1 MGNLFCCI
9 QVDQSTVAFKERF
22 GKFEEVLEP
31 ACHFLPW
38 ILGYRCA
45 GKLSLRLQQL
55 DVECETKTKDN
66 LFVYVV
72 ASVQYRPLVDKA
84 IDAFYR
90 LSNPRSQMETYV
102 ISVIRDSVA
111 KLNVDVAYERKNEI
125 AEAVEKE
132 LGKAMSDYGYEIV
145 RTLIVDIK
153 LDLSERK
160 AEAEKILQ
168 IKRAE
173 GDAKLKKAIEDV
185 LRNSGLDF
193 SEKVPGT
200 TAKDDMDM
208 ILVTQYFDTTREI
221 CLAQAP
227 LSSENDWWLFCLV
240 VAFSVLVLFMVF
252 GLFSTTIV
260 ARLGTVTYSSS
271 NVASNSGDTPLLPL
285 AIVLRHHLQ
294 QRRENLALRHGCI
307 ACRVLPHLSRVPH
320 TLEVPFPSLDYG
332 ILACWQTLAPIAAI
346 GREMR
351 NQDQAIQASVAKLN
365 LGDAFERKNEIAKA
379 AKDEVGKAMS
389 AYGYEIVGIL
399 IVGIDPDQRV
409 RRAMLDISIA
419 NIKAE
424 AEKIIQIMRAE
435 GEDEHK
441 KAML

>member
-22 GKFEEVLEP
+22 GKFEEVLQP
-31 ACHFLPW
+31 GCHFLPW
-38 ILGYRCA
+38 ILGYRRA

-55 DVECETKTKDN
+55 DVKCETKTKDN

-84 IDAFYR
+84 IDAFYQ

-102 ISVIRDSVA
+102 ISVIRASVA

-153 LDLSERK
+153 LDLCARQAIREIAERK

-173 GDAKLKKAIEDV
+173 GDAKYKKAIEDV

-208 ILVTQYFDTTREI
+208 ILVTQYFDTMREI
-221 CLAQAP
+221 CAAQAP
-227 LSSENDWWLFCLV
+227 LSSESDW
-240 VAFSVLVLFMVF
+240 
-252 GLFSTTIV
+252 
-260 ARLGTVTYSSS
+260 
-271 NVASNSGDTPLLPL
+271 
-285 AIVLRHHLQ
+285 
-294 QRRENLALRHGCI
+294 
-307 ACRVLPHLSRVPH
+307 
-320 TLEVPFPSLDYG
+320 
-332 ILACWQTLAPIAAI
+332 
-346 GREMR
+346 
-351 NQDQAIQASVAKLN
+351 
-365 LGDAFERKNEIAKA
+365 
-379 AKDEVGKAMS
+379 
-389 AYGYEIVGIL
+389 
-399 IVGIDPDQRV
+399 
-409 RRAMLDISIA
+409 
-419 NIKAE
+419 
-424 AEKIIQIMRAE
+424 
-435 GEDEHK
+435 
-441 KAML
+441 